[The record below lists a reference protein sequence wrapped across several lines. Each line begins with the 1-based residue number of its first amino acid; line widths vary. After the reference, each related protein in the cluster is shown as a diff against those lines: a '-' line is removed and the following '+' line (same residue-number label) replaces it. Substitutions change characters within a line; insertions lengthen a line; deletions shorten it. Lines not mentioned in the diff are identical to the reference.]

1 MNSNVLPSV
10 IQIDEKN
17 LKNLVTEVKE
27 TLASDLTG
35 QLPTTKH
42 KIFSIV
48 DLWNCQKTM
57 RTAASRRR
65 H

>member
-1 MNSNVLPSV
+1 MNSNVLPAV
-10 IQIDEKN
+10 IQIDRKN

-27 TLASDLTG
+27 TLTTDLTG
-35 QLPTTKH
+35 QLPTLKH
-42 KIFSIV
+42 KKFGIV

-57 RTAASRRR
+57 RTAASRRT